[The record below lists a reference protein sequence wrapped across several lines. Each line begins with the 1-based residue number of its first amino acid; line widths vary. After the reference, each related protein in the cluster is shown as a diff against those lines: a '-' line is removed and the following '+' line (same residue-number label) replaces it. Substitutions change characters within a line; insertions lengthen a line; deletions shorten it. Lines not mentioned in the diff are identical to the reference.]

1 MPSTW
6 RFYGQYPS
14 ATIDAQPVIT
24 LKRFS
29 TVLLLLALTSSVLAT
44 RQAPAAATPREA
56 VDEAL
61 VAYESHLTPLVE
73 AIGELQDN
81 QRDRLE
87 KVEQVASASAL
98 LEAARQRLE
107 ENRSRFAALAVNAY
121 MDRGGRGLDAEAG
134 SQRGVAVAS
143 SRLRSD
149 ERDVRSAQKQL
160 DAALDEARGAASTE
174 ERAQSRVVRLE
185 QEAAEPLANLDGAL
199 QEVAP
204 TLPGQAFSAYR
215 RASSMLLQTDGGCEV
230 PAALLVGIGRIM
242 SNHGRAAGSQLQ
254 TGGLSSNRLV
264 GLTGSPTADVDGG
277 RIDLSSETDSRVGPL
292 QVLPAQWL
300 EFVPVGAIESSPEWL
315 YSSAIVAGRVL
326 CSASDELN
334 SNEGLHRAL
343 NTFTNNASLT
353 EAILGSARQI
363 ARTTDIG
370 LGQIPLDPR
379 VRSALEYLETSQF
392 DSESLEYARA
402 TLVAWSQLRLGTP
415 YSQCLGA
422 GIRPQDP
429 ECPPG
434 TNRFGKG
441 FFDCSGYVSTAY
453 ASIGIAIPTT
463 TDAMLLHEGF
473 SRFKVGDE
481 YTGENDL
488 AGDVLLMDGHVALSL
503 GNGSIIHAS
512 GGQLTEEPLPAWVR
526 NGILGVYR
534 PLI

>member
-1 MPSTW
+1 M
-6 RFYGQYPS
+6 
-14 ATIDAQPVIT
+14 IT

-29 TVLLLLALTSSVLAT
+29 AVVLLLALSSSLVAA
-44 RQAPAAATPREA
+44 RQLPAAATPQEA
-56 VDEAL
+56 VNKAL
-61 VAYESHLTPLVE
+61 VAYESRLTPLVD

-81 QRDRLE
+81 QRSHFEKIE
-87 KVEQVASASAL
+87 KVSAASAS
-98 LEAARQRLE
+98 LEAARQRLDQS
-107 ENRSRFAALAVNAY
+107 RSRFAALAVNAY
-121 MDRGGRGLDAEAG
+121 MDRGGRGVDAEAG

-149 ERDVRSAQKQL
+149 DRAVRSAQKQL
-160 DAALDEARGAASTE
+160 DATLDEARSAASSE
-174 ERAQSRVVRLE
+174 NGAQARVTKLE
-185 QEAAEPLANLDGAL
+185 QEAAEPLSNLDEAL

-204 TLPGQAFSAYR
+204 TLPGAAFSAYR
-215 RASSMLLQTDGGCEV
+215 RASSTLLQTDGGCDV

-254 TGGLSSNRLV
+254 TGGLTSNRLV

-277 RIDLSSETDSRVGPL
+277 RIDMSPETDSRVGPL
-292 QVLPAQWL
+292 QVLPAHWL
-300 EFVPVGAIESSPEWL
+300 EFVPDGVVESSPEWL

-326 CSASDELN
+326 CSASSDL
-334 SNEGLHRAL
+334 STNEGIHRSLNAL
-343 NTFTNNASLT
+343 TNNASLT
-353 EAILGSARQI
+353 EAILGSSRQI

-370 LGQIPLDPR
+370 LGLIPNDPR
-379 VRSALEYLETSQF
+379 VQSALEYLETSQF
-392 DSESLEYARA
+392 DSESAEYARA

-415 YSQCLGA
+415 YSQCLGVD
-422 GIRPQDP
+422 IRPQDP

-463 TDAMLLHEGF
+463 SDAMLIHEGF
-473 SRFKVGDE
+473 GQFKVGDE
-481 YTGENDL
+481 YSGENDL
-488 AGDVLLMDGHVALSL
+488 VGDVLLMDGHVALSL

>member
-1 MPSTW
+1 M
-6 RFYGQYPS
+6 
-14 ATIDAQPVIT
+14 IT

-29 TVLLLLALTSSVLAT
+29 AVILLLALSSSLVAA
-44 RQAPAAATPREA
+44 RQLPAAATPQEA
-56 VDEAL
+56 VDQAL
-61 VAYESHLTPLVE
+61 VAYENRLTPLVN
-73 AIGELQDN
+73 AIGDLQDN
-81 QRDRLE
+81 KRSHIEKIE
-87 KVEQVASASAL
+87 KVSAASAS
-98 LEAARQRLE
+98 LEAARQRLDE
-107 ENRSRFAALAVNAY
+107 SRSRFAALAVNAY
-121 MDRGGRGLDAEAG
+121 IDRGARGGDAKAG
-134 SQRGVAVAS
+134 SQRGVAIAS

-149 ERDVRSAQKQL
+149 ERAVRSVRKQY
-160 DAALDEARGAASTE
+160 DAMLDEAQGAANIE
-174 ERAQSRVVRLE
+174 NGAQSRVAKLE
-185 QEAAEPLANLDGAL
+185 QEAAEPLAKLDETL
-199 QEVAP
+199 QKIAP
-204 TLPGQAFSAYR
+204 TLPGAAFSAYR
-215 RASSMLLQTDGGCEV
+215 RASSRLLQADEGCEV

-254 TGGLSSNRLV
+254 TGGLISSRLV
-264 GLTGSPTADVDGG
+264 GLIGSPTADVDGG
-277 RIDLSSETDSRVGPL
+277 RIDMSPETDSRVGPL

-300 EFVPVGAIESSPEWL
+300 EFVPVGVVESSPEWL

-326 CSASDELN
+326 CSASSDL
-334 SNEGLHRAL
+334 STNEGLHRAL
-343 NTFTNNASLT
+343 NVLTNNTSLT

-370 LGQIPLDPR
+370 LGLIPIDPR
-379 VRSALEYLETSQF
+379 LQSALEYLETSQF
-392 DSESLEYARA
+392 ESESAEYVRA

-415 YSQCLGA
+415 YSQCLGVD
-422 GIRPQDP
+422 IRPQDP

-463 TDAMLLHEGF
+463 TEAMLIHESFG
-473 SRFKVGDE
+473 RFKVGDE
-481 YTGENDL
+481 YSEENDL
-488 AGDVLLMDGHVALSL
+488 VGDVLLMDGHVALSL